1 MRLLVFLFYF
11 VLAILPSCTKK
22 KPQEAPIVE
31 VTTYVVEP
39 QTIPA
44 VFEFVGVAE
53 SSHLVE
59 IRSRVEGYLW
69 KIAYTEGSF
78 VQEGDLLF
86 EIDPRQFEAA
96 TQEAKGE
103 LARQHAILWAAQQS
117 VSRYKP
123 LYEQKAASKKDLDD
137 ATAQMLAG
145 EASVETAAG
154 KLKEAELNLSYTS
167 ITTPI
172 SGLSGRS
179 KYREGTLITP
189 SINGL
194 LTTVAIIDPIWVNF
208 TVSDYYLLNNN
219 EEIAKNQLKYPEN
232 NNFEVSLIL
241 ADGSEFPYLGEVNF
255 TSPTLDQN
263 TGTMMVRSI
272 FKNPQ
277 KELRPGQFVRARVTG
292 ATRPNAII
300 VPQQS
305 VQQGAKGMYVYVVNQ
320 EGKAEMRYVAT
331 GDWYKNNWII
341 KEGLSPG
348 DVVIVEGVNKVNN
361 GTSVQTTKQAS
372 STDSN
377 PNLKAGE
384 EIYTSPKSFFVK
396 N

>member
-384 EIYTSPKSFFVK
+384 EIYTAPKSFFVK